1 MTKNKIIWYSVGP
14 IGSAVIGLITLPI
27 ITWFYS
33 VEDVGRISMLQVV
46 ASLAVLLFCLGLD
59 QAYVRAYHETEN
71 KPQLFKLTFLPGFVL
86 LGVVIA
92 LATLIK
98 PELISK
104 LLYGMDSASL
114 GIISL
119 GCFVLAF
126 STRFLSLILRMQER
140 AMAYSMS
147 QLLSKVL
154 FLSLILSI
162 VWLDAKK
169 NIYTL
174 IAIHALSMC
183 VVFVI
188 LGWNTYKEWSASFFS
203 KLDGALLREH
213 MAFGLPLVIGGLAS
227 WGLSVMDKLFLRGMS
242 TFSELGVYSVTISIA
257 GVATILSG
265 VFNTIWAPL
274 VYKWISEENQVQLDK
289 IDDVSEHLLAVIF
302 FVVALSGFFSW
313 VLAFVLPAEYAAAQF
328 LITACLLGP
337 LLYTLSETTA
347 IGIAIARR
355 TSLTMLASIG
365 AMLVNALGNYL
376 LVPSMG
382 AAGAAMSTAFAF
394 FILYVLRTEF
404 SCLVWRKVSRL
415 KSYMIIF
422 LILLAIFSDL
432 IMQERVVSIAVW
444 GVGFACGLFL
454 FRPTVILGVSH
465 LASFKDT
472 LLLKSRGNDV

>member
-1 MTKNKIIWYSVGP
+1 MTKNKIIWYAIGP

-86 LGVVIA
+86 LGLIIA
-92 LATLIK
+92 LAILIK

-104 LLYGMDSASL
+104 LLYGMDSTSL
-114 GIISL
+114 GLISL
-119 GCFVLAF
+119 GCFILAF

-162 VWLDAKK
+162 VWLDAEK

-183 VVFVI
+183 VVFLI
-188 LGWNTYKEWSASFFS
+188 LGWNTYKEWSASFFY

-227 WGLSVMDKLFLRGMS
+227 WGLNVMDKMFLRGMS
-242 TFSELGVYSVTISIA
+242 TFAELGIYSVAVSIA

-265 VFNTIWAPL
+265 VFNTIWAPM
-274 VYKWISEENQVQLDK
+274 VYKWVNDKNQAQIDKVDDISEY
-289 IDDVSEHLLAVIF
+289 LLAVIF
-302 FVVALSGFFSW
+302 FVVVLSGFFSW
-313 VLAFVLPAEYAAAQF
+313 VLIFVLPTEYVAVQF

-337 LLYTLSETTA
+337 LLYTLSETKA
-347 IGIAIARR
+347 VGITIARR
-355 TSLTMLASIG
+355 TSLSMLASIG

-382 AAGAAMSTAFAF
+382 AAGAAISTAAAF
-394 FILYVLRTEF
+394 FILYILRTEL
-404 SCLVWRKVSRL
+404 SCLVWRKAPRL
-415 KSYMIIF
+415 KSYTV
-422 LILLAIFSDL
+422 ILLALFASVLNLYFEKVGLSL
-432 IMQERVVSIAVW
+432 IIWGGMI
-444 GVGFACGLFL
+444 GVGFLIFYS
-454 FRPTVILGVSH
+454 TILKFIRVSMGRI
-465 LASFKDT
+465 T
-472 LLLKSRGNDV
+472 E